1 MAVKVILSLKAKKI
15 ASILRNVSYENIIGN
30 LTILLIH
37 ALFLSES
44 EVHILLMQPP
54 NWKQSPHFKQKN
66 NRAHM
71 CFL

>member
-1 MAVKVILSLKAKKI
+1 MQYKFFSRRGIRSFSMAVKVILSLKAKKI

-54 NWKQSPHFKQKN
+54 N
-66 NRAHM
+66 
-71 CFL
+71 